1 MSENQV
7 LCDCGLWHNRAFV
20 CDWKIIRVLKYERD
34 RLKDDLIAEKFECVK
49 ALKEIDRLKAE
60 LEEFKE
66 KFDRY
71 CREMIHLQDPL
82 NNANKDRDI
91 WKSKYEDF
99 KSQADRLSCPIC
111 GSDVDGNNWKS
122 RAEESDKQLDA
133 SVTLRKEA
141 EQRQS
146 VAESKAE
153 KMAEALRKI
162 PQVSQFGRENGPLV
176 SSEHYEAAWLD
187 CVEIAKEALAE
198 FEKEV

>member
-1 MSENQV
+1 MNMEVILQE
-7 LCDCGLWHNRAFV
+7 RRIEA
-20 CDWKIIRVLKYERD
+20 LKSERD
-34 RLKDDLIAEKFECVK
+34 KQVAWGKELAEEIQRLKAELEVTKRFEDICRE

-146 VAESKAE
+146 VAESKAA
-153 KMAEALRKI
+153 KMAEALRDIANDKRT
-162 PQVSQFGRENGPLV
+162 PPEFDFGAQHSFFMAIRLR
-176 SSEHYEAAWLD
+176 
-187 CVEIAKEALAE
+187 AKEALE
-198 FEKEV
+198 EYGSK